1 MKSYMRPRYVLL
13 SLIPV
18 FILGYA
24 VYQWSK
30 DDPGPKKIIVGVKA
44 LDENEFWR
52 VLIEGVH
59 TASREFGVDVSVV
72 GPTQEIEVDLQIQLL
87 EEAIKQKPDAIV
99 LAAGD
104 YNRLVPVA
112 ESIRKAGIPLIMIDS
127 AVNGEYA
134 QSLIATDNVNA
145 GQKAGRELSSRPP
158 EQAKVAIISFVQGT
172 STQIEREQGVRSILE
187 RRGDTEIV
195 GTYYSE
201 GKEERAYDITK
212 KLLLERPDLNGIVGL
227 NEPSTVGAGRA
238 IRELGLAGKV
248 KLVGFDSSVKE
259 VKALEEGFFNPPL
272 FRSPSTSAIWASK
285 QPYPSS
291 KETRCYATC
300 TPIPLSSTKTICIPR
315 RTRSRSFPLWKSSFF
330 LWGPVNRS

>member
-1 MKSYMRPRYVLL
+1 MKSYMRLRYILL
-13 SLIPV
+13 LLIPV
-18 FILGYA
+18 FILGYIA
-24 VYQWSK
+24 LQWSK
-30 DDPGPKKIIVGVKA
+30 EEPGPKRIIVGVKA
-44 LDENEFWR
+44 LDEIEFWR
-52 VLIEGVH
+52 VLIEGVN

-72 GPTQEIEVDLQIQLL
+72 GPSQEIEVDLQIQLL
-87 EEAIKQKPDAIV
+87 EEAVKQKPDAIV

-127 AVNGEYA
+127 AVNGDYA

-145 GQKAGRELSSRPP
+145 GQKAGKELSSRLP
-158 EQAKVAIISFVQGT
+158 ELAKVAIISFVQGT

-187 RRGDTEIV
+187 QRGGTEIV

-238 IRELGLAGKV
+238 IRELGLVGKV

-259 VKALEEGFFNPPL
+259 VKLLEEGVLQSTIVQKPFNIGYLGIKTAVSIIEGDKMPPYIYTDSVIINKDNMYTEENQKLL
-272 FRSPSTSAIWASK
+272 FPFV
-285 QPYPSS
+285 
-291 KETRCYATC
+291 EE
-300 TPIPLSSTKTICIPR
+300 
-315 RTRSRSFPLWKSSFF
+315 
-330 LWGPVNRS
+330 

>member
-1 MKSYMRPRYVLL
+1 MKSYLRMRYMVLL
-13 SLIPV
+13 LIPLL
-18 FILGYA
+18 ILGYA

-30 DDPGPKKIIVGVKA
+30 EEPGTKKVIVGVKA

-59 TASREFGVDVSVV
+59 TASREFGVDVSVI
-72 GPTQEIEVDLQIQLL
+72 GPSQEIEVDMQIQLL
-87 EEAIKQKPDAIV
+87 EEAVKQKPDAIV

-127 AVNGEYA
+127 AVNGDYA

-145 GQKAGRELSSRPP
+145 GQKAGMELSSRLP
-158 EQAKVAIISFVQGT
+158 EHAKVAIISFVQGT

-187 RRGDTEIV
+187 QRGGTEIV

-201 GKEERAYDITK
+201 GKEERAYEITK

-238 IRELGLAGKV
+238 IRELGLVGKV

-259 VKALEEGFFNPPL
+259 VKLLEEGVLQSTIVQKPFNIGYLGIKTAVSVIEGNKMPPYIYTDSVIINKDNMYTEENQKLL
-272 FRSPSTSAIWASK
+272 FPFV
-285 QPYPSS
+285 
-291 KETRCYATC
+291 EE
-300 TPIPLSSTKTICIPR
+300 
-315 RTRSRSFPLWKSSFF
+315 
-330 LWGPVNRS
+330 

>member
-1 MKSYMRPRYVLL
+1 MKSYIRLRYVLL
-13 SLIPV
+13 LLIPV
-18 FILGYA
+18 FILGYIA
-24 VYQWSK
+24 LQWSK
-30 DDPGPKKIIVGVKA
+30 EEPGPKRIIVGVKA
-44 LDENEFWR
+44 LDEIEFWR
-52 VLIEGVH
+52 VLIEGVN

-99 LAAGD
+99 MAAGD

-112 ESIRKAGIPLIMIDS
+112 ESIRKADIPLIMIDS
-127 AVNGEYA
+127 AVNGDYA

-145 GQKAGRELSSRPP
+145 GQKAGKELSSLLSANA
-158 EQAKVAIISFVQGT
+158 EVAIISFVRGA

-187 RRGDTEIV
+187 QRSGTEIV

-259 VKALEEGFFNPPL
+259 VKLLEEGVLQSTIVQKPFNIGYLGVKTAISIIEGDKVLRNVYTDSVVINKDNMYTEENQKLL
-272 FRSPSTSAIWASK
+272 FPFV
-285 QPYPSS
+285 
-291 KETRCYATC
+291 EE
-300 TPIPLSSTKTICIPR
+300 
-315 RTRSRSFPLWKSSFF
+315 
-330 LWGPVNRS
+330 

>member
-1 MKSYMRPRYVLL
+1 MKSYLRMRYMVLL
-13 SLIPV
+13 LMPLLL
-18 FILGYA
+18 LGYA

-30 DDPGPKKIIVGVKA
+30 EEPGTKKIIVGVKA

-52 VLIEGVH
+52 VLIEGVN

-72 GPTQEIEVDLQIQLL
+72 GPSQEIEVDLQIQLL
-87 EEAIKQKPDAIV
+87 EEAVKQKPDAIV

-104 YNRLVPVA
+104 YHRLVPVA

-127 AVNGEYA
+127 AVNGDYA

-145 GQKAGRELSSRPP
+145 GQKAGKELSSRLS
-158 EQAKVAIISFVQGT
+158 EHAKVAIISFVQGT

-187 RRGDTEIV
+187 QRGGTEIV

-201 GKEERAYDITK
+201 GKEERAYEITK

-238 IRELGLAGKV
+238 IRELGLVGKV

-259 VKALEEGFFNPPL
+259 VKLLEEGVLQSTIVQKPFNIGYLGIKTAVSVIEGDRMPRHIYTDSVIINKDNMYTEENQKLL
-272 FRSPSTSAIWASK
+272 FPFV
-285 QPYPSS
+285 
-291 KETRCYATC
+291 EE
-300 TPIPLSSTKTICIPR
+300 
-315 RTRSRSFPLWKSSFF
+315 
-330 LWGPVNRS
+330 

>member
-1 MKSYMRPRYVLL
+1 MKSYMRLRYILLLLVPVL
-13 SLIPV
+13 
-18 FILGYA
+18 ILGYA
-24 VYQWSK
+24 VYHWSK
-30 DDPGPKKIIVGVKA
+30 EDPGTKKIIVGVKA

-52 VLIEGVH
+52 VLIEGVS

-99 LAAGD
+99 LAAAD

-112 ESIRKAGIPLIMIDS
+112 ESIRKADIPLIMIDS
-127 AVNGEYA
+127 AVNGDYA
-134 QSLIATDNVNA
+134 QSLIATDNVHA
-145 GQKAGRELSSRPP
+145 GQKAGKELSSRLPAH
-158 EQAKVAIISFVQGT
+158 AKVAIISFVRGT

-187 RRGDTEIV
+187 QRSGTEIV

-201 GKEERAYDITK
+201 GKEERAYEITK

-238 IRELGLAGKV
+238 IRELGLGGKV

-259 VKALEEGFFNPPL
+259 VRLLEEGVLQSTIVQKPFNIGYLGIKTAVSIIDGDKVSRNVYTDSVVINKDNMYTEENQKLL
-272 FRSPSTSAIWASK
+272 FPFV
-285 QPYPSS
+285 
-291 KETRCYATC
+291 EE
-300 TPIPLSSTKTICIPR
+300 
-315 RTRSRSFPLWKSSFF
+315 
-330 LWGPVNRS
+330 

>member
-1 MKSYMRPRYVLL
+1 MKSYMRLRYVLL
-13 SLIPV
+13 LLIPV
-18 FILGYA
+18 FILGYIA
-24 VYQWSK
+24 LQWSK
-30 DDPGPKKIIVGVKA
+30 EEPGPKRIIVGVKA
-44 LDENEFWR
+44 LDEIEFWR
-52 VLIEGVH
+52 VLIEGVN

-99 LAAGD
+99 MAAGD

-112 ESIRKAGIPLIMIDS
+112 ESIRKADIPLIMIDS
-127 AVNGEYA
+127 AVNGDYA

-145 GQKAGRELSSRPP
+145 GQKAGKELSSLLSANA
-158 EQAKVAIISFVQGT
+158 EVAIISFVRGA

-187 RRGDTEIV
+187 QRSGTEIV

-259 VKALEEGFFNPPL
+259 VKLLEEGVLQSTIVQKPFNIGYLGIKTAISIIEGDKVLRNVYTDSVVINKDNMYTEENQKLL
-272 FRSPSTSAIWASK
+272 FPFV
-285 QPYPSS
+285 
-291 KETRCYATC
+291 EE
-300 TPIPLSSTKTICIPR
+300 
-315 RTRSRSFPLWKSSFF
+315 
-330 LWGPVNRS
+330 

>member
-1 MKSYMRPRYVLL
+1 MKSYMRLRYVLL
-13 SLIPV
+13 LLIPV
-18 FILGYA
+18 FILGYIA
-24 VYQWSK
+24 LQWSK
-30 DDPGPKKIIVGVKA
+30 EEPGPKRIIVGVKA
-44 LDENEFWR
+44 LDEIEFWR
-52 VLIEGVH
+52 VLIEGVN

-87 EEAIKQKPDAIV
+87 KEAIKQKPDAIV
-99 LAAGD
+99 MAAGD

-112 ESIRKAGIPLIMIDS
+112 ESIRKADIPLIMIDS
-127 AVNGEYA
+127 AVNGDYA

-145 GQKAGRELSSRPP
+145 GQKAGKELSSLLSANA
-158 EQAKVAIISFVQGT
+158 EVAIISFVRGA

-187 RRGDTEIV
+187 QRSGTEIV

-259 VKALEEGFFNPPL
+259 VKLLEEGVLQSTIVQKPFNIGYLGIKTAISIIEGDKVLRNVYTDSVVINKDNMYTEENQKLL
-272 FRSPSTSAIWASK
+272 FPFV
-285 QPYPSS
+285 
-291 KETRCYATC
+291 EE
-300 TPIPLSSTKTICIPR
+300 
-315 RTRSRSFPLWKSSFF
+315 
-330 LWGPVNRS
+330 

>member
-1 MKSYMRPRYVLL
+1 MKSYMRLRYMLL
-13 SLIPV
+13 LLIPV
-18 FILGYA
+18 FILGYIA
-24 VYQWSK
+24 LQWSREE
-30 DDPGPKKIIVGVKA
+30 PGPKKIIVGVKA
-44 LDENEFWR
+44 LDEIEFWR
-52 VLIEGVH
+52 VLIEGVN

-99 LAAGD
+99 MAAGD

-112 ESIRKAGIPLIMIDS
+112 ESIRKADIPLIMIDS
-127 AVNGEYA
+127 AVNGDYA

-145 GQKAGRELSSRPP
+145 GQKAGKELSSLLSANA
-158 EQAKVAIISFVQGT
+158 EVAIISFVRGA

-187 RRGDTEIV
+187 QRSGTEIV

-259 VKALEEGFFNPPL
+259 VKLLEEGVLQSTIVQKPFNIGYLGIKTAISIIEGDKVLRNVYTDSVVINKDNMYTEENQKLL
-272 FRSPSTSAIWASK
+272 FPFV
-285 QPYPSS
+285 
-291 KETRCYATC
+291 EE
-300 TPIPLSSTKTICIPR
+300 
-315 RTRSRSFPLWKSSFF
+315 
-330 LWGPVNRS
+330 

>member
-1 MKSYMRPRYVLL
+1 MKSYMRLRYMLL
-13 SLIPV
+13 LLIPV
-18 FILGYA
+18 FILGYIA
-24 VYQWSK
+24 LQWSK
-30 DDPGPKKIIVGVKA
+30 EEPGPKKIIVGVKA
-44 LDENEFWR
+44 LDEIEFWR
-52 VLIEGVH
+52 VLIEGVN

-99 LAAGD
+99 MAAGD

-112 ESIRKAGIPLIMIDS
+112 ESIRKADIPLIMIDS
-127 AVNGEYA
+127 AVNGDYA

-145 GQKAGRELSSRPP
+145 GQKAGKELSSLLT
-158 EQAKVAIISFVQGT
+158 AKAEVAIISFVRGA

-187 RRGDTEIV
+187 QRSGTEIV

-259 VKALEEGFFNPPL
+259 VKLLEEGVLQSTIVQKPFNIGYLGIKTAISIIEGDKVLRNVYTDSVVINKDNMYTEENQKLL
-272 FRSPSTSAIWASK
+272 FPFV
-285 QPYPSS
+285 
-291 KETRCYATC
+291 EE
-300 TPIPLSSTKTICIPR
+300 
-315 RTRSRSFPLWKSSFF
+315 
-330 LWGPVNRS
+330 

>member
-1 MKSYMRPRYVLL
+1 MKPYMRLRYILL
-13 SLIPV
+13 LLIPV
-18 FILGYA
+18 FILGYI
-24 VYQWSK
+24 VLQWSK
-30 DDPGPKKIIVGVKA
+30 EEPGPKRIIVGVKA
-44 LDENEFWR
+44 LDEIEFWR
-52 VLIEGVH
+52 VLIEGVN

-72 GPTQEIEVDLQIQLL
+72 GPSQEIEVDLQIQLL
-87 EEAIKQKPDAIV
+87 EEAVKQKPDAIV

-127 AVNGEYA
+127 AVNGDYA

-145 GQKAGRELSSRPP
+145 GQKAGKELSSRLP
-158 EQAKVAIISFVQGT
+158 ELAKVAIISFVQGT

-187 RRGDTEIV
+187 QRGGTEIV

-238 IRELGLAGKV
+238 IRELGLVGKV

-259 VKALEEGFFNPPL
+259 VKLLEEGVLQSTIVQKPFNIGYLGIKTAVSIIEGDKMPPYIYTDSVIINKDNMYTEENQKLFFPCV
-272 FRSPSTSAIWASK
+272 
-285 QPYPSS
+285 
-291 KETRCYATC
+291 EE
-300 TPIPLSSTKTICIPR
+300 
-315 RTRSRSFPLWKSSFF
+315 
-330 LWGPVNRS
+330 

>member
-1 MKSYMRPRYVLL
+1 MKSYMRLRYVLL
-13 SLIPV
+13 LLIPV
-18 FILGYA
+18 FILGYIA
-24 VYQWSK
+24 LQWSK
-30 DDPGPKKIIVGVKA
+30 EEPGPKRIIVGVKA
-44 LDENEFWR
+44 LDEIEFWR
-52 VLIEGVH
+52 VLIEGVN

-87 EEAIKQKPDAIV
+87 KEAIKQKPDAIV
-99 LAAGD
+99 MAAGD

-112 ESIRKAGIPLIMIDS
+112 ESIRKADIPLIMIDS
-127 AVNGEYA
+127 AVNGDYA

-145 GQKAGRELSSRPP
+145 GQKAGKELSSLLSANA
-158 EQAKVAIISFVQGT
+158 EVAIISFVRGA

-187 RRGDTEIV
+187 QRSGTEIV

-212 KLLLERPDLNGIVGL
+212 KLLLDRPDLNGIVGL

-259 VKALEEGFFNPPL
+259 VKLLEEGVLQSTIVQKPFNIGYLGIKTAISIIEGDKVLRNVYTDSVVINKDNMYTEENQKLL
-272 FRSPSTSAIWASK
+272 FPFV
-285 QPYPSS
+285 
-291 KETRCYATC
+291 EE
-300 TPIPLSSTKTICIPR
+300 
-315 RTRSRSFPLWKSSFF
+315 
-330 LWGPVNRS
+330 

>member
-1 MKSYMRPRYVLL
+1 MKSYMRLRYVLL
-13 SLIPV
+13 LLIPV
-18 FILGYA
+18 FILGYIA
-24 VYQWSK
+24 LQWSK
-30 DDPGPKKIIVGVKA
+30 EEPGPKRIIVGVKA
-44 LDENEFWR
+44 MDEIEFWR
-52 VLIEGVH
+52 VLIEGVN

-99 LAAGD
+99 MAAGD

-112 ESIRKAGIPLIMIDS
+112 ESIRKADIPLIMIDS
-127 AVNGEYA
+127 AVNGDYA

-145 GQKAGRELSSRPP
+145 GQKAGKELSSLLSANA
-158 EQAKVAIISFVQGT
+158 EVAIISFVRGA

-187 RRGDTEIV
+187 QRSGTEIV

-259 VKALEEGFFNPPL
+259 VKLLEEGVLQSTIVQKPFNIGYLGIKTAISIIEGDKVLRNVYTDSVVINKDNMYTEENQKLL
-272 FRSPSTSAIWASK
+272 FPFV
-285 QPYPSS
+285 
-291 KETRCYATC
+291 EE
-300 TPIPLSSTKTICIPR
+300 
-315 RTRSRSFPLWKSSFF
+315 
-330 LWGPVNRS
+330 

>member
-1 MKSYMRPRYVLL
+1 MKSYMRLRYMLL
-13 SLIPV
+13 LLIPV
-18 FILGYA
+18 FILGYIA
-24 VYQWSK
+24 LQWSK
-30 DDPGPKKIIVGVKA
+30 EEPGPKKIIVGVKA
-44 LDENEFWR
+44 LDEIEFWR
-52 VLIEGVH
+52 VLIEGVN

-99 LAAGD
+99 MAAGD

-112 ESIRKAGIPLIMIDS
+112 ESIRKADIPLIMIDS
-127 AVNGEYA
+127 AVNGDYA

-145 GQKAGRELSSRPP
+145 GQKAGKELSSLLSANA
-158 EQAKVAIISFVQGT
+158 EVAIISFVRGA

-187 RRGDTEIV
+187 QRSGTEIV

-259 VKALEEGFFNPPL
+259 VKLLEEGVLQSTIVQKPFNIGYLGIKTAISIIEGDKVLRNVYTDSVVINKDNMYTEENQKLL
-272 FRSPSTSAIWASK
+272 FPFV
-285 QPYPSS
+285 
-291 KETRCYATC
+291 EE
-300 TPIPLSSTKTICIPR
+300 
-315 RTRSRSFPLWKSSFF
+315 
-330 LWGPVNRS
+330 

>member
-1 MKSYMRPRYVLL
+1 MKPYMRLRYILL
-13 SLIPV
+13 LLIPV
-18 FILGYA
+18 FILGYI
-24 VYQWSK
+24 VLQWSK
-30 DDPGPKKIIVGVKA
+30 EEPGPKRIIVGVKA
-44 LDENEFWR
+44 LDEIEFWR
-52 VLIEGVH
+52 VLIEGVN

-72 GPTQEIEVDLQIQLL
+72 GPSQEIEVDLQIQLL
-87 EEAIKQKPDAIV
+87 EEAVKQKPDAIV

-127 AVNGEYA
+127 AVNGDYA

-145 GQKAGRELSSRPP
+145 GQKAGKELSSRLP
-158 EQAKVAIISFVQGT
+158 ELAKVAIISFVQGT

-187 RRGDTEIV
+187 QRGGTEIV

-238 IRELGLAGKV
+238 IRELGLVGKV

-259 VKALEEGFFNPPL
+259 VKLLEEGVLQSTIVQKPFNIGYLGIKTAVSIIEGDKMPPYIYTDSVIINKDNMYTEENQKLL
-272 FRSPSTSAIWASK
+272 FPFV
-285 QPYPSS
+285 
-291 KETRCYATC
+291 EE
-300 TPIPLSSTKTICIPR
+300 
-315 RTRSRSFPLWKSSFF
+315 
-330 LWGPVNRS
+330 

>member
-1 MKSYMRPRYVLL
+1 MKSYMRLRYVLL
-13 SLIPV
+13 LLIPV
-18 FILGYA
+18 FILGYIA
-24 VYQWSK
+24 LQWSK
-30 DDPGPKKIIVGVKA
+30 EEPGPKRIIVGVKA
-44 LDENEFWR
+44 LDEIEFWR
-52 VLIEGVH
+52 VLIEGVN

-99 LAAGD
+99 MAAGD

-112 ESIRKAGIPLIMIDS
+112 ESIRKADIPLIMIDS
-127 AVNGEYA
+127 AVNGDYA

-145 GQKAGRELSSRPP
+145 GQKAGKELSSLLSANA
-158 EQAKVAIISFVQGT
+158 EVAIISFVRGA

-187 RRGDTEIV
+187 QRSGTEIV

-259 VKALEEGFFNPPL
+259 VKLLEEGVLQSTIVQKPFNIGYLGIKTAISIIEGDKVSRNVYTDSVVINKDNMYTEENQKLL
-272 FRSPSTSAIWASK
+272 FPFV
-285 QPYPSS
+285 
-291 KETRCYATC
+291 EE
-300 TPIPLSSTKTICIPR
+300 
-315 RTRSRSFPLWKSSFF
+315 
-330 LWGPVNRS
+330 

>member
-1 MKSYMRPRYVLL
+1 MKSYLRMRYMVLL
-13 SLIPV
+13 LIPLLL
-18 FILGYA
+18 LGYA

-72 GPTQEIEVDLQIQLL
+72 GPSQEIEVDLQIQLL
-87 EEAIKQKPDAIV
+87 EEAVEQKPDAIV

-127 AVNGEYA
+127 AVNGDYA

-145 GQKAGRELSSRPP
+145 GQKAGKELSSRLP

-187 RRGDTEIV
+187 QRGGTEIV

-201 GKEERAYDITK
+201 GKEERAYEITK
-212 KLLLERPDLNGIVGL
+212 TLLLERPDLNGIVGL

-238 IRELGLAGKV
+238 IRELGLVGKV

-259 VKALEEGFFNPPL
+259 VKLLEEGVLQSTIVQKPFNIGYLGIKTAVSVIEGDKMPRHIYTDSVIINKDNMFTEENQKLL
-272 FRSPSTSAIWASK
+272 FPFV
-285 QPYPSS
+285 
-291 KETRCYATC
+291 EE
-300 TPIPLSSTKTICIPR
+300 
-315 RTRSRSFPLWKSSFF
+315 
-330 LWGPVNRS
+330 

>member
-1 MKSYMRPRYVLL
+1 MKSYLRMRYMVLL
-13 SLIPV
+13 LIPLLL
-18 FILGYA
+18 LGYA

-30 DDPGPKKIIVGVKA
+30 EEPGTKKIIVGVKA

-52 VLIEGVH
+52 VLIEGVN

-72 GPTQEIEVDLQIQLL
+72 GPSQEIEVDLQIRLL
-87 EEAIKQKPDAIV
+87 EEAVKQKPNAIV
-99 LAAGD
+99 MAAGD
-104 YNRLVPVA
+104 YNSLVPVA

-127 AVNGEYA
+127 AVNGDYA

-145 GQKAGRELSSRPP
+145 GQKAGKELSSRLP
-158 EQAKVAIISFVQGT
+158 EHAKVAIISFVQGT

-187 RRGDTEIV
+187 QRGGTEIV

-212 KLLLERPDLNGIVGL
+212 KLLLEKPDLNGIVGL

-238 IRELGLAGKV
+238 IRELGLVGKV

-259 VKALEEGFFNPPL
+259 VKLLEEGVLQSTIVQKPFNIGYLGIKTAVSVIEGDKMPRHIYTDSVIINKDNMYTEENQKLL
-272 FRSPSTSAIWASK
+272 FPFV
-285 QPYPSS
+285 
-291 KETRCYATC
+291 EE
-300 TPIPLSSTKTICIPR
+300 
-315 RTRSRSFPLWKSSFF
+315 
-330 LWGPVNRS
+330 

>member
-1 MKSYMRPRYVLL
+1 M
-13 SLIPV
+13 
-18 FILGYA
+18 
-24 VYQWSK
+24 
-30 DDPGPKKIIVGVKA
+30 
-44 LDENEFWR
+44 
-52 VLIEGVH
+52 LIEGVH

-145 GQKAGRELSSRPP
+145 GQKAGRELSSRP

-187 RRGDTEIV
+187 RRHRNRGHLQR
-195 GTYYSE
+195 GQ
-201 GKEERAYDITK
+201 G
-212 KLLLERPDLNGIVGL
+212 
-227 NEPSTVGAGRA
+227 GAC
-238 IRELGLAGKV
+238 L
-248 KLVGFDSSVKE
+248 
-259 VKALEEGFFNPPL
+259 
-272 FRSPSTSAIWASK
+272 
-285 QPYPSS
+285 
-291 KETRCYATC
+291 
-300 TPIPLSSTKTICIPR
+300 
-315 RTRSRSFPLWKSSFF
+315 
-330 LWGPVNRS
+330 

>member
-1 MKSYMRPRYVLL
+1 MKSYMRLRYILL
-13 SLIPV
+13 LLIPV
-18 FILGYA
+18 FILGYIA
-24 VYQWSK
+24 LQWSK
-30 DDPGPKKIIVGVKA
+30 EEPGPKKIIVGVKA

-52 VLIEGVH
+52 VLIEGVN

-99 LAAGD
+99 MAAGD

-112 ESIRKAGIPLIMIDS
+112 ESIRKADIPLIMIDS
-127 AVNGEYA
+127 AVNGDYA

-145 GQKAGRELSSRPP
+145 GQKAGKELSSLLSANA
-158 EQAKVAIISFVQGT
+158 EVAIISFVRGA

-187 RRGDTEIV
+187 QRSGTEIV

-201 GKEERAYDITK
+201 GKEERAYEITK
-212 KLLLERPDLNGIVGL
+212 KLLSERPDLNGIVGL

-259 VKALEEGFFNPPL
+259 VKLLEEGVLQSTIVQKPFNIGYLGIKTAISIIEGDKVLRNVYTDSVVINKDNMYTEENQKLL
-272 FRSPSTSAIWASK
+272 FPFV
-285 QPYPSS
+285 
-291 KETRCYATC
+291 EE
-300 TPIPLSSTKTICIPR
+300 
-315 RTRSRSFPLWKSSFF
+315 
-330 LWGPVNRS
+330 